1 MAITNWCLLCDAVDA
16 TDDGDGDAVDDDAV
30 STSTAAVDGVV
41 HTIEEE

>member
-1 MAITNWCLLCDAVDA
+1 MAITNWCLLCAVDA
-16 TDDGDGDAVDDDAV
+16 ADAVVDDAVDDDAV